1 MAISLDDLSRKLP
14 IGVQSFTDLRKTGC
28 LYVDKTDY
36 VYYLAHS
43 GTKSYFLARPRRFGK
58 SLFANT
64 LKAYFGG
71 RKECFE
77 GLTIYNYEKEW
88 TKYPMAYFDFV
99 DGDYSSPSTLITSI
113 RIVLKEYE
121 IANGIQFDESFIKE
135 EVEKDEDKSE
145 GKKLSYRFKYDM
157 RVVSEKTGLNTV
169 IIVDEY
175 DNPLIT
181 SENLTESKKIY
192 RGFFS
197 VLKSADEYIR
207 FVFITG
213 VTKFAKTSIFS
224 GTNQPEDITDNKK
237 FSAICGVTHEELT
250 ANFTPEIEK
259 LAKNHNMTFDD
270 CIAELKRWY
279 DSYLFHEEGEKIF
292 NIVSLLNCF
301 SSLDFQLFWCDT
313 GNPTILMKRIHSG
326 YYDFRHLVNDVSY
339 PKDGLKTYKDDDLNT
354 DLVPL
359 LYYTGY
365 LTIKKYDAKTRLYT
379 LGFPNNEIELSFLN
393 GLANEFYRAP
403 NDLMGFNYAYFLQD
417 FNSGDIES
425 LIGRFQA
432 LYSTIPYANN
442 DNDKWVERDFQNVIF
457 LVFTICGQFV
467 VSEYHTSKGRA
478 DTIVVNDKYVYLF
491 EFKMDGD
498 AQTALDQ
505 INEKDYAGRFKMDS
519 RKLIKVGVNFSS
531 KEKNIIEWKVAES

>member
-1 MAISLDDLSRKLP
+1 MAITIDLSRKLP
-14 IGVQSFTDLRKTGC
+14 IGVQSFTKLRETDC

-36 VYYLAHS
+36 VYFITHS
-43 GTKSYFLARPRRFGK
+43 GTTSFFLARPRRFGK

-64 LKAYFGG
+64 LKAYFEG
-71 RKECFE
+71 RKELFE
-77 GLTIYNYEKEW
+77 GLKIADYEKEW
-88 TKYPMAYFDFV
+88 LHYPIAYFDFV
-99 DGDYSSPSTLITSI
+99 DGDYSKSSMLIDKITF
-113 RIVLKEYE
+113 VLYCFEKE
-121 IANGIQFDESFIKE
+121 NDVVFDESIFKNLE
-135 EVEKDEDKSE
+135 YDDDENPYAKR
-145 GKKLSYRFKYDM
+145 LAIRFTYDM
-157 RVVSEKTGLNTV
+157 QAIYKKTGLQTV
-169 IIVDEY
+169 IIVGEY

-181 SENLTESKKIY
+181 SGNLTESKKIY

-197 VLKSADEYIR
+197 VLKSADEFIR

-259 LAKNHNMTFDD
+259 LAKTHNMTIDE

-279 DSYLFHEEGEKIF
+279 DCYLFHEDGEKVF

-301 SSLDFQLFWCDT
+301 SSLDFQNFWYDT

-326 YYDFRHLVNDVSY
+326 YFDFRHFVNDVSY
-339 PKDGLKTYKDDDLNT
+339 PKDGLKAYKDDDLNT

-365 LTIKKYDAKTRLYT
+365 LTIKKYDAKTRFYT

-417 FNSGDIES
+417 FYSGDVDS
-425 LIGRFQA
+425 LMERFQA

-457 LVFTICGQFV
+457 LVFTICGHFV
-467 VSEYHTSKGRA
+467 VSELHSSKGRA
-478 DTIVVNDKYVYLF
+478 DTIVVNDNYVYLF
-491 EFKMDGD
+491 EFKMDSD
-498 AQTALDQ
+498 AQTALNQ
-505 INEKDYAGRFKMDS
+505 INEKDYAGRFKMDG

-531 KEKNIIEWKVAES
+531 KEKNITEWKVEE

>member
-1 MAISLDDLSRKLP
+1 MAITIDLSRKLP
-14 IGVQSFTDLRKTGC
+14 IGVQSFTKLRETDC

-36 VYYLAHS
+36 VYFITHS
-43 GTKSYFLARPRRFGK
+43 GTTSFFLARPRRFGK

-64 LKAYFGG
+64 LKAYFEG
-71 RKECFE
+71 RRELFE
-77 GLTIYNYEKEW
+77 GLKIADYEKDW
-88 TKYPMAYFDFV
+88 LHYPIAYFDFV
-99 DGDYSSPSTLITSI
+99 DGDYSKSSMLIDKITFVLYCFEKEND
-113 RIVLKEYE
+113 IV
-121 IANGIQFDESFIKE
+121 FDESIFKNLE
-135 EVEKDEDKSE
+135 YDDDENPYAKR
-145 GKKLSYRFKYDM
+145 LAIRFTYDM
-157 RVVSEKTGLNTV
+157 QAVYKKIGLQTV

-197 VLKSADEYIR
+197 VLKSADEFIR

-259 LAKNHNMTFDD
+259 LAKTHNMTIDE

-279 DSYLFHEEGEKIF
+279 DCYLFHEDGEKVF

-301 SSLDFQLFWCDT
+301 SSLDFQNFWYDT

-326 YYDFRHLVNDVSY
+326 YFDFRHFVNDVSY
-339 PKDGLKTYKDDDLNT
+339 PKDGLKAYKDDDLNT

-365 LTIKKYDAKTRLYT
+365 LTIKKYDAKTRFYT

-403 NDLMGFNYAYFLQD
+403 NDLMGFN
-417 FNSGDIES
+417 
-425 LIGRFQA
+425 
-432 LYSTIPYANN
+432 
-442 DNDKWVERDFQNVIF
+442 
-457 LVFTICGQFV
+457 
-467 VSEYHTSKGRA
+467 
-478 DTIVVNDKYVYLF
+478 
-491 EFKMDGD
+491 
-498 AQTALDQ
+498 
-505 INEKDYAGRFKMDS
+505 
-519 RKLIKVGVNFSS
+519 FSS
-531 KEKNIIEWKVAES
+531 KEKNITEWKVEE

>member
-1 MAISLDDLSRKLP
+1 MAITTDISRRLP
-14 IGVQSFTDLRKTGC
+14 IGFQSFEDLRKSGC

-36 VYYLAHS
+36 VYNLAHS
-43 GTKSYFLARPRRFGK
+43 SKSYFLARPRRFGK

-64 LKAYFGG
+64 LRAYFEG
-71 RKECFE
+71 RKECFA
-77 GLTIYNYEKEW
+77 GLKIESLEKEW
-88 TKYPMAYFDFV
+88 TTYPLAYFDFV
-99 DGDYSSPSTLITSI
+99 DGDYSTPSTLIAKI
-113 RIVLKEYE
+113 RIVLMFFERD
-121 IANGIQFDESFIKE
+121 NGIQFDESFVKE
-135 EVEKDEDKSE
+135 GLDNDEDKSE
-145 GKKLSYRFKYDM
+145 GKFLAYRFTYDM
-157 RVVSEKTGLNTV
+157 QAVYEKTGLNTV
-169 IIVDEY
+169 VIVDEY

-181 SENLTESKKIY
+181 SENLPESKKIY

-197 VLKSADEYIR
+197 VLKAADKYIR
-207 FVFITG
+207 FAFITG

-224 GTNQPEDITDNKK
+224 GTNQPEDITDNEKY
-237 FSAICGVTHEELT
+237 SAICGITHEELT
-250 ANFTPEIEK
+250 GNFVPEIEK
-259 LAKNHNMTFDD
+259 IAKKKRLTFDG
-270 CIAELKRWY
+270 CIAELKHWY
-279 DSYLFHEEGEKIF
+279 DGYLFHEDGEKVF

-301 SSLDFQLFWCDT
+301 SNLDFQNFWYDT

-326 YYDFRHLVNDVSY
+326 YFDFRRFVNDVSY
-339 PKDGLKTYKDDDLNT
+339 PKDGLKSYKDDDLNT

-365 LTIKKYDAKTRLYT
+365 LTIKSYDDSMRLYT

-417 FNSGDIES
+417 FYSGDVES

-432 LYSTIPYANN
+432 LYSTIPYAND

-457 LVFTICGQFV
+457 LVFTICGHFV
-467 VSEYHTSKGRA
+467 VSELHSSKGRA

-491 EFKMDGD
+491 EFKMDSD

-505 INEKDYAGRFKMDS
+505 INEKDYAGRFKMDG
-519 RKLIKVGVNFSS
+519 RKLLKVGVNFSS
-531 KEKNIIEWKVAES
+531 KEKNITEWKVSE

>member
-1 MAISLDDLSRKLP
+1 MAISLDDLTRKLP
-14 IGVQSFTDLRKTGC
+14 IGVQSFEDLRKKEC

-36 VYYLAHS
+36 VYYVAHS

-64 LKAYFGG
+64 LRAYFEG
-71 RKECFE
+71 RKECFS
-77 GLTIYNYEKEW
+77 GLKIEFLEKEW
-88 TKYPMAYFDFV
+88 TKYPIAYFDFV
-99 DGDYSSPSTLITSI
+99 DGDYSKPSMLVDKITY
-113 RIVLKEYE
+113 VLYMFEKE
-121 IANGIQFDESFIKE
+121 NGIKFDDTIFQGLEYDD
-135 EVEKDEDKSE
+135 DENPYAKR
-145 GKKLSYRFKYDM
+145 LAIRFQYDM
-157 RVVSEKTGLNTV
+157 QAIFEKTGLQTV

-197 VLKSADEYIR
+197 VLKAADKYIR
-207 FVFITG
+207 FAFIAG

-224 GTNQPEDITDNKK
+224 GTNQPEDITDNKR

-250 ANFTPEIEK
+250 ANFTPEIEE
-259 LAKNHNMTFDD
+259 LAKTHNMTFDE

-279 DSYLFHEEGEKIF
+279 DSYLFHEDGEKVF

-301 SSLDFQLFWCDT
+301 SSLDFQLFWYDT
-313 GNPTILMKRIHSG
+313 GNPSILMKRIHSG

-339 PKDGLKTYKDDDLNT
+339 SKDRLKIYKDDDLNT

-393 GLANEFYRAP
+393 GLADEFYRAP
-403 NDLMGFNYAYFLQD
+403 NDVMGFNYGSFLAD
-417 FNSGDIES
+417 FYSGDIES

-432 LYSTIPYANN
+432 LYSTIPYAND

-478 DTIVVNDKYVYLF
+478 DTIVINDKYVYLF
-491 EFKMDGD
+491 EFKMDSD
-498 AQTALDQ
+498 AQTALGQ
-505 INEKDYAGRFKMDS
+505 INEKQYAGRFKMDG
-519 RKLIKVGVNFSS
+519 RKLFKVGVNFSS
-531 KEKNIIEWKVAES
+531 KEKNITEWKVAE

>member
-14 IGVQSFTDLRKTGC
+14 IGVQSFEKLIESKC

-36 VYYLAHS
+36 VYFLANS
-43 GTKSYFLARPRRFGK
+43 GTTSYFLARPRRFGK

-64 LKAYFGG
+64 LRAYFEGK
-71 RKECFE
+71 KELFE
-77 GLTIYNYEKEW
+77 GLKIYSYEKSW
-88 TKYPMAYFDFV
+88 TKYPLAYFDFV

-113 RIVLKEYE
+113 RIVLREFE
-121 IANGIQFDESFIKE
+121 IENGIQFDESFIKDE
-135 EVEKDEDKSE
+135 IEKDDDKSE

-157 RVVSEKTGLNTV
+157 RVVSEKTGLKTV

-197 VLKSADEYIR
+197 VLKAADKNIR
-207 FVFITG
+207 FAFITG

-224 GTNQPEDITDNKK
+224 GANQPEDITDDER
-237 FSAICGVTHEELT
+237 FSAICGITHEELT
-250 ANFTPEIEK
+250 DNFTPEIEK
-259 LAKNHNMTFDD
+259 FAKKKNLTFAG

-279 DSYLFHEEGEKIF
+279 DCYLFHEEGENVF
-292 NIVSLLNCF
+292 NPVSLFNALNKR
-301 SSLDFQLFWCDT
+301 DFQNYWYET

-339 PKDGLKTYKDDDLNT
+339 PKDGLKSYKDDDLNT
-354 DLVPL
+354 DLIPL

-365 LTIKKYDAKTRLYT
+365 LTIKKYDEKSRLYT

-393 GLANEFYRAP
+393 GLADEFYRAP
-403 NDLMGFNYAYFLQD
+403 NSVMGFNYGDFLSD
-417 FNSGDIES
+417 FYSGDVES
-425 LIGRFQA
+425 LIGRFQT
-432 LYSTIPYANN
+432 LYSAIPYAND

-457 LVFTICGQFV
+457 LVFTICGHFV
-467 VSEYHTSKGRA
+467 VSELHSSKGRA
-478 DTIVVNDKYVYLF
+478 DTIVINDKFVYLF
-491 EFKMDGD
+491 DFKIDSD
-498 AQTALDQ
+498 AQTELDQ
-505 INEKDYAGRFKMDS
+505 INEKDYAGRFKMDN
-519 RKLIKVGVNFSS
+519 RKLFKIGVNFSS
-531 KEKNIIEWKVAES
+531 KEKNITDWKVAE

>member
-1 MAISLDDLSRKLP
+1 MAITIDLSRKLP
-14 IGVQSFTDLRKTGC
+14 IGVQSFTKLRETDC

-36 VYYLAHS
+36 VYFITHS
-43 GTKSYFLARPRRFGK
+43 GTTSFFLARPRRFGK

-64 LKAYFGG
+64 LKAYFEG
-71 RKECFE
+71 RKELFE
-77 GLTIYNYEKEW
+77 GLKIADYEKDW
-88 TKYPMAYFDFV
+88 LHYPIAYFDFV
-99 DGDYSSPSTLITSI
+99 DGDYSKSSMLIDKITF
-113 RIVLKEYE
+113 VLYCFEKE
-121 IANGIQFDESFIKE
+121 NDVVFDESIFKNLE
-135 EVEKDEDKSE
+135 YDDDENPYAKR
-145 GKKLSYRFKYDM
+145 LAIRFTYDM
-157 RVVSEKTGLNTV
+157 QAIYKKTGLQTV

-181 SENLTESKKIY
+181 SGNLTESKKIY

-197 VLKSADEYIR
+197 VLKSADEFIR

-259 LAKNHNMTFDD
+259 LAKTHNMTIDE

-279 DSYLFHEEGEKIF
+279 DSYLFHEDGEKVF

-301 SSLDFQLFWCDT
+301 SSLDFQNFWYDT

-326 YYDFRHLVNDVSY
+326 YFDFRHFVNDVSY
-339 PKDGLKTYKDDDLNT
+339 PKDGLKAYKDDDLNT

-365 LTIKKYDAKTRLYT
+365 LTIKKYDAKTRFYT

-417 FNSGDIES
+417 FYSGDVDS
-425 LIGRFQA
+425 LMERFQA

-442 DNDKWVERDFQNVIF
+442 DNDKWVERDFQNVVF
-457 LVFTICGQFV
+457 LVFTICGHFV
-467 VSEYHTSKGRA
+467 VSELHSSKGRA
-478 DTIVVNDKYVYLF
+478 DTIVVNDNYVYLF
-491 EFKMDGD
+491 EFKMDSD
-498 AQTALDQ
+498 AQTALNQ

-531 KEKNIIEWKVAES
+531 KEKNIVEWKVAE

>member
-14 IGVQSFTDLRKTGC
+14 IGVQSFADLRKTGC

-64 LKAYFGG
+64 LKAYFLG
-71 RKECFE
+71 RKECFV
-77 GLTIYNYEKEW
+77 GLKIYNYEKDW

-99 DGDYSSPSTLITSI
+99 DGDYSDPGTLITSI
-113 RIVLKEYE
+113 RIVLREFE

-157 RVVSEKTGLNTV
+157 QTVFEKTGLSTV

-181 SENLTESKKIY
+181 SENLPESKKIY

-197 VLKSADEYIR
+197 VLKAADEYIR
-207 FVFITG
+207 FAFITG

-224 GTNQPEDITDNKK
+224 GTNQPEDITDDENY
-237 FSAICGVTHEELT
+237 SAICGVTHEELT

-259 LAKNHNMTFDD
+259 LAKHQGLTFDE
-270 CIAELKRWY
+270 CVAELKRWY
-279 DSYLFHEEGEKIF
+279 DCYLFHENREKVF
-292 NIVSLLNCF
+292 NPVSLFNAF
-301 SSLDFQLFWCDT
+301 KKRDFQNYWYDT

-326 YYDFRHLVNDVSY
+326 YYDFRHFVNDVSY
-339 PKDGLKTYKDDDLNT
+339 SKDRLKTYKDDDLNT
-354 DLVPL
+354 DLIPL

-365 LTIKKYDAKTRLYT
+365 LTIKKYDAKSRRYT

-393 GLANEFYRAP
+393 GLADEFYRAP
-403 NDLMGFNYAYFLQD
+403 NDMIGFNYTDFLDD
-417 FNSGDIES
+417 FYSGDIES

-432 LYSTIPYANN
+432 LYSTIPYAND

-478 DTIVVNDKYVYLF
+478 DTIVINDKYVYLF
-491 EFKMDGD
+491 EFKMDSD

-505 INEKDYAGRFKMDS
+505 INEKDYAGRFKMDG

-531 KEKNIIEWKVAES
+531 KEKNIVDWKVAE

>member
-14 IGVQSFTDLRKTGC
+14 IGVQSFEDLRKKEC

-36 VYYLAHS
+36 VYFLANS

-58 SLFANT
+58 SLLANT
-64 LKAYFGG
+64 LLAYFEGK
-71 RKECFE
+71 KELFE
-77 GLTIYNYEKEW
+77 GLKIYNYEKEW
-88 TKYPMAYFDFV
+88 TKYPIAYFDFV
-99 DGDYSSPSTLITSI
+99 DGDYSAPSTLITKI
-113 RIVLKEYE
+113 RIVLKYFERD
-121 IANGIQFDESFIKE
+121 NGIQFDESFIKE
-135 EVEKDEDKSE
+135 DVEKDDDKSE

-157 RVVSEKTGLNTV
+157 RTIFEKTGMQTV

-181 SENLTESKKIY
+181 SENLPESKKIY

-197 VLKSADEYIR
+197 VLKGADKYIR
-207 FVFITG
+207 FAFITG

-224 GTNQPEDITDNKK
+224 GANQPEDITHNEK

-259 LAKNHNMTFDD
+259 LAKKKKMSFDE

-279 DSYLFHEEGEKIF
+279 DCYLFHEDGEKVF

-301 SSLDFQLFWCDT
+301 SSLDFQNFWYDT

-326 YYDFRHLVNDVSY
+326 YYDFRRFVNDVSY
-339 PKDGLKTYKDDDLNT
+339 PKEGLKTYKDDNLNT

-359 LYYTGY
+359 LYYSGY
-365 LTIKKYDAKTRLYT
+365 LTIKSYDEKLRRYT
-379 LGFPNNEIELSFLN
+379 LGFPNNEIALSFLN
-393 GLANEFYRAP
+393 GLADEFYRAP
-403 NDLMGFNYAYFLQD
+403 NDVMGFNYTDFLDD
-417 FNSGDIES
+417 FYSGDIES

-432 LYSTIPYANN
+432 LYSTIPYAND

-478 DTIVVNDKYVYLF
+478 DTIVINDKFVYLF
-491 EFKMDGD
+491 EFKMDSD

-505 INEKDYAGRFKMDS
+505 INEKDYAGRFKMDG
-519 RKLIKVGVNFSS
+519 RKLIKVGINFSS
-531 KEKNIIEWKVAES
+531 KEKNIVEWKVAE

>member
-14 IGVQSFTDLRKTGC
+14 IGVQSFEKLMEDKC

-36 VYYLAHS
+36 VYFLTHS
-43 GTKSYFLARPRRFGK
+43 GTTSYFLARPRRFGK

-64 LKAYFGG
+64 LRAYFEG

-77 GLTIYNYEKEW
+77 GLKIYDYEKDW
-88 TKYPMAYFDFV
+88 TRYPIAYFDFV
-99 DGDYSSPSTLITSI
+99 DGDYSAPSTLITNI
-113 RIVLKEYE
+113 RIVLREFE
-121 IANGIQFDESFIKE
+121 IENGIQFDESFIKE

-145 GKKLSYRFKYDM
+145 GKKLAYRFKYDM
-157 RVVSEKTGLNTV
+157 RIVNEKTGLKTV

-181 SENLTESKKIY
+181 SENLSETKKIY

-197 VLKSADEYIR
+197 VLKAADKYIR
-207 FVFITG
+207 FAFITG

-224 GTNQPEDITDNKK
+224 GLNQPNDITDNEK
-237 FSAICGVTHEELT
+237 FSAICGITHEELI

-259 LAKNHNMTFDD
+259 LAKNHNLTFDE
-270 CIAELKRWY
+270 CVAELKRWY
-279 DSYLFHEEGEKIF
+279 DCYLFHENGEKVF
-292 NIVSLLNCF
+292 NPVSLLRAF
-301 SSLDFQLFWCDT
+301 DGLDFQNYWYET

-339 PKDGLKTYKDDDLNT
+339 PKDGLKYYKDDDLNT
-354 DLVPL
+354 DLIPL

-365 LTIKKYDAKTRLYT
+365 LTIKSYDARSRLYT

-393 GLANEFYRAP
+393 GLADEFYRAP
-403 NDLMGFNYAYFLQD
+403 NDVMGFNYGNFLTD
-417 FNSGDIES
+417 FYSGDIDS
-425 LIGRFQA
+425 LMERFQA
-432 LYSTIPYANN
+432 LYSTIPYAND

-467 VSEYHTSKGRA
+467 VSELHSSKGRA
-478 DTIVVNDKYVYLF
+478 DTIVVTDKFVYLF
-491 EFKMDGD
+491 EFKIDSD
-498 AQTALDQ
+498 ARTALSQ
-505 INEKDYAGRFKMDS
+505 INEKDYAGRFKMDG
-519 RKLIKVGVNFSS
+519 RKVLKIGVNFSS
-531 KEKNIIEWKVAES
+531 SEKNITEWVVE

>member
-157 RVVSEKTGLNTV
+157 RVVSEKTGYNTV

-224 GTNQPEDITDNKK
+224 GLNQPNDITDNEK
-237 FSAICGVTHEELT
+237 FSAICGITHEELT

-259 LAKNHNMTFDD
+259 LAKNQGLSFDE
-270 CIAELKRWY
+270 CVAELKHWY
-279 DSYLFHEEGEKIF
+279 DSYLFHENGERVF
-292 NIVSLLNCF
+292 NPVSLLRAF
-301 SSLDFQLFWCDT
+301 DGLDFQNYWYDT
-313 GNPTILMKRIHSG
+313 GNPEMLMKRIHSA
-326 YYDFRHLVNDVSY
+326 YYDFRRFENDVEYS
-339 PKDGLKTYKDDDLNT
+339 KDDLKTFKNDEHNM

-365 LTIKKYDAKTRLYT
+365 LTIKSYDRKTRTYV
-379 LGFPNNEIELSFLN
+379 LGFPNNEIKLSFLQ
-393 GLANEFYRAP
+393 GLINEFYRAP
-403 NDLMGFNYAYFLQD
+403 DSMTGFIYADFLRD
-417 FNSGDIES
+417 FRRGDVES
-425 LIGRFQA
+425 LIGRLQA

-457 LVFTICGQFV
+457 LVFTICGHFV
-467 VSEYHTSKGRA
+467 VSELHSSKGRA
-478 DTIVVNDKYVYLF
+478 DTVVVNDDYVYLF
-491 EFKMDGD
+491 EFKMDSD

-505 INEKDYAGRFKMDS
+505 IDEKDYAGRFKVDG
-519 RKLIKVGVNFSS
+519 RKLLKVGVNFSS
-531 KEKNIIEWKVAES
+531 KEKNITEWKVAE

>member
-1 MAISLDDLSRKLP
+1 MAISLDDLTRKLP
-14 IGVQSFTDLRKTGC
+14 IGVQSFEDLRKKEC

-36 VYYLAHS
+36 VYYVAHS

-64 LKAYFGG
+64 LRAYFEG
-71 RKECFE
+71 RKECFS
-77 GLTIYNYEKEW
+77 GLKIESLEKEW
-88 TKYPMAYFDFV
+88 TKYPIAYFDFV
-99 DGDYSSPSTLITSI
+99 DGDYSKPSMLVDKITY
-113 RIVLKEYE
+113 VLYMFEKE
-121 IANGIQFDESFIKE
+121 NGIKFDDTIFQGLEYDD
-135 EVEKDEDKSE
+135 DENPYAKR
-145 GKKLSYRFKYDM
+145 LAIRFQYDM
-157 RVVSEKTGLNTV
+157 QAIFEKTGLQTV

-197 VLKSADEYIR
+197 VLKAADKYIR
-207 FVFITG
+207 FAFIAG

-224 GTNQPEDITDNKK
+224 GTNQPEDITNNEK

-259 LAKNHNMTFDD
+259 LAKKKKLSFDE

-279 DSYLFHEEGEKIF
+279 DSYLFHEDGEKVF

-301 SSLDFQLFWCDT
+301 SNLDFQNYWYDT
-313 GNPTILMKRIHSG
+313 GNPSILMKRIHSG
-326 YYDFRHLVNDVSY
+326 YFDFRRFVNDVSY
-339 PKDGLKTYKDDDLNT
+339 SKDRLKIYKDDDLNT

-393 GLANEFYRAP
+393 GLADEFYRAP
-403 NDLMGFNYAYFLQD
+403 NDVMGFNYGSFLAD
-417 FNSGDIES
+417 FYSGDIES

-432 LYSTIPYANN
+432 LYSTIPYAND

-478 DTIVVNDKYVYLF
+478 DTIVINDKYVYLF
-491 EFKMDGD
+491 EFKMDSD

-505 INEKDYAGRFKMDS
+505 INEKQYAGRFKMDG
-519 RKLIKVGVNFSS
+519 RKLFKVGVNFSS
-531 KEKNIIEWKVAES
+531 KEKNITEWKVAE

>member
-1 MAISLDDLSRKLP
+1 MAITIDLSRKLP
-14 IGVQSFTDLRKTGC
+14 IGVQSFTKLRETDC

-36 VYYLAHS
+36 VYFITHS
-43 GTKSYFLARPRRFGK
+43 GTTSFFLARPRRFGK

-64 LKAYFGG
+64 LKAYFEG
-71 RKECFE
+71 RKELFE
-77 GLTIYNYEKEW
+77 GLKIADYEKDW
-88 TKYPMAYFDFV
+88 LHYPIAYFDFV
-99 DGDYSSPSTLITSI
+99 DGDYSKSSMLIDKITFVLYCFEKEND
-113 RIVLKEYE
+113 IV
-121 IANGIQFDESFIKE
+121 FDESIFKNLE
-135 EVEKDEDKSE
+135 YDDDENPYAKR
-145 GKKLSYRFKYDM
+145 LAIRFTYDM
-157 RVVSEKTGLNTV
+157 QAIYKKTGLQTV

-181 SENLTESKKIY
+181 SGNLTESKKIY

-259 LAKNHNMTFDD
+259 LAKTHNMTIDE

-279 DSYLFHEEGEKIF
+279 DSYLFHEDGEKVF

-301 SSLDFQLFWCDT
+301 SSLDFQNFWYDT

-326 YYDFRHLVNDVSY
+326 YFDFRHFVNDVSY
-339 PKDGLKTYKDDDLNT
+339 PKDGLKAYKDDDLNT

-365 LTIKKYDAKTRLYT
+365 LTIKKYDAKTRFYT

-417 FNSGDIES
+417 FYSGDVDS
-425 LIGRFQA
+425 LMERFQA

-442 DNDKWVERDFQNVIF
+442 DNDKWVERDFQNVVF
-457 LVFTICGQFV
+457 LVFTICGHFV
-467 VSEYHTSKGRA
+467 VSELHSSKGRA
-478 DTIVVNDKYVYLF
+478 DTIVVNDNYVYLF
-491 EFKMDGD
+491 EFKMDSD

-505 INEKDYAGRFKMDS
+505 INEKDYAGRFKMDG

-531 KEKNIIEWKVAES
+531 KEKNITEWKVE

>member
-14 IGVQSFTDLRKTGC
+14 IGVQSFENLRKVGC

-36 VYYLAHS
+36 VYFLTHS

-64 LKAYFGG
+64 LRAYFEG
-71 RKECFE
+71 RKECFK
-77 GLTIYNYEKEW
+77 GLKIDSLENDW
-88 TKYPMAYFDFV
+88 IKYPIAYFDFV
-99 DGDYSSPSTLITSI
+99 DGDYSSPSTLITNI
-113 RIVLKEYE
+113 RITLREYE
-121 IANGIQFDESFIKE
+121 IDNGIQFDESFIKE
-135 EVEKDEDKSE
+135 EIEKDEDKSE

-157 RVVSEKTGLNTV
+157 RVVSEKTGLDTV

-181 SENLTESKKIY
+181 SENLPESKRIY

-197 VLKSADEYIR
+197 VLKSADKYIR
-207 FVFITG
+207 FAFITG

-224 GTNQPEDITDNKK
+224 GLNQPNDITDDEN
-237 FSAICGVTHEELT
+237 FSAICGITHEELIG
-250 ANFTPEIEK
+250 NFTPEIEK
-259 LAKNHNMTFDD
+259 LAKKQGFTFDE

-279 DSYLFHEEGEKIF
+279 DSYLFHEEGEKVF
-292 NIVSLLNCF
+292 NPVSLLNAF
-301 SSLDFQLFWCDT
+301 SKRDFQNFWYDT
-313 GNPTILMKRIHSG
+313 GNPEMLMKRIHSA
-326 YYDFRHLVNDVSY
+326 YYDFKRFVNDVEY
-339 PKDGLKTYKDDDLNT
+339 PKDDLKTFKNDEHNM

-365 LTIKKYDAKTRLYT
+365 LTIKSYDRTTRTYV
-379 LGFPNNEIELSFLN
+379 LGFPNNEIKLSFLQ
-393 GLANEFYRAP
+393 GLINEFYREP
-403 NDLMGFNYAYFLQD
+403 GSLTGFIYADFLRD
-417 FNSGDIES
+417 FRRGDIDS
-425 LIGRFQA
+425 LMERFQA
-432 LYSTIPYANN
+432 LYSTIPYAND

-467 VSEYHTSKGRA
+467 VSEYHSSKGRA
-478 DTIVVNDKYVYLF
+478 DTIVVNDAYVYLF
-491 EFKMDGD
+491 EFKMDSD

-531 KEKNIIEWKVAES
+531 KEKNIVEWKVAE

>member
-14 IGVQSFTDLRKTGC
+14 IGVQSFEDLRKVGC

-64 LKAYFGG
+64 LRAYFEG

-77 GLTIYNYEKEW
+77 GLKIDSLEKDW
-88 TKYPMAYFDFV
+88 IKYPMAYFDFV
-99 DGDYSSPSTLITSI
+99 DGDYSS
-113 RIVLKEYE
+113 RRKCHQ
-121 IANGIQFDESFIKE
+121 GRDR
-135 EVEKDEDKSE
+135 KDEDKSE

-181 SENLTESKKIY
+181 SENLPESKRIY

-197 VLKSADEYIR
+197 VLKSADKYIR
-207 FVFITG
+207 FAFITG

-224 GTNQPEDITDNKK
+224 GTNQPEDITDNEKY
-237 FSAICGVTHEELT
+237 SAICGITHEELT
-250 ANFTPEIEK
+250 GNFVPEIEK
-259 LAKNHNMTFDD
+259 IAKKKRLTFDG

-279 DSYLFHEEGEKIF
+279 DGYLFHEDGEKVF

-301 SSLDFQLFWCDT
+301 SNLDFQNFWYDT

-326 YYDFRHLVNDVSY
+326 YFDFRRFVNDVSY
-339 PKDGLKTYKDDDLNT
+339 PKDGLKSYKDDDLNT

-365 LTIKKYDAKTRLYT
+365 LTIKSYDDSMRLYT

-403 NDLMGFNYAYFLQD
+403 NDLLGFNYAYF
-417 FNSGDIES
+417 
-425 LIGRFQA
+425 
-432 LYSTIPYANN
+432 STKSTKRITP
-442 DNDKWVERDFQNVIF
+442 
-457 LVFTICGQFV
+457 
-467 VSEYHTSKGRA
+467 
-478 DTIVVNDKYVYLF
+478 
-491 EFKMDGD
+491 DGSRW
-498 AQTALDQ
+498 TA
-505 INEKDYAGRFKMDS
+505 GSCS
-519 RKLIKVGVNFSS
+519 R
-531 KEKNIIEWKVAES
+531 

>member
-1 MAISLDDLSRKLP
+1 MAISLEDLSRKLP
-14 IGVQSFTDLRKTGC
+14 IGVQSFEDLRTNNC

-36 VYYLAHS
+36 VYFLANS

-64 LKAYFGG
+64 LRTYFEGK
-71 RKECFE
+71 KECFKK
-77 GLTIYNYEKEW
+77 LKIDSLEKDW
-88 TKYPMAYFDFV
+88 IKYPIAYFDFV
-99 DGDYSSPSTLITSI
+99 DGDYTKSSMLIDKITY
-113 RIVLKEYE
+113 VLYMFERE
-121 IANGIQFDESFIKE
+121 NGIKFDDSIFQDLEYDD
-135 EVEKDEDKSE
+135 DENPYAKR
-145 GKKLSYRFKYDM
+145 LAIRFQYDM
-157 RVVSEKTGLNTV
+157 QVINEKTGLQTV

-181 SENLTESKKIY
+181 SGNLTESKKVY

-197 VLKSADEYIR
+197 VLKAADRYIR
-207 FVFITG
+207 FAFITG

-224 GTNQPEDITDNKK
+224 GTNQPEDITDNEK
-237 FSAICGVTHEELT
+237 FSAICGITHEELI

-259 LAKNHNMTFDD
+259 LAKKQGFTFDE

-279 DSYLFHEEGEKIF
+279 DSYLFHEDGEKVF
-292 NIVSLLNCF
+292 NPVSLLNCF
-301 SSLDFQLFWCDT
+301 SSRDFQNFWYDT
-313 GNPTILMKRIHSG
+313 GNPAILMKRIHST
-326 YYDFRHLVNDVSY
+326 YYDFKRFENDVEY
-339 PKDGLKTYKDDDLNT
+339 PKDDLKTFKNDEHNM

-365 LTIKKYDAKTRLYT
+365 LTIKSYDRKTRTYI
-379 LGFPNNEIELSFLN
+379 LGFPNNEIKLSFLQ
-393 GLANEFYRAP
+393 GLINEFYRAP
-403 NDLMGFNYAYFLQD
+403 DSLTGFIYADFLRD
-417 FNSGDIES
+417 FRRGDVES

-432 LYSTIPYANN
+432 LYSTLPYANN

-467 VSEYHTSKGRA
+467 ITEPHFSKGRA
-478 DTIVVNDKYVYLF
+478 DTIVIDDNYVYLF
-491 EFKMDGD
+491 EFKMDSD

-505 INEKDYAGRFKMDS
+505 INEKDYAGRFKMDG

-531 KEKNIIEWKVAES
+531 KEKNITEWKVEE

>member
-14 IGVQSFTDLRKTGC
+14 IGVQSFEDLRKNDC

-36 VYYLAHS
+36 VYYVTHS

-64 LKAYFGG
+64 LRAYFEG

-77 GLTIYNYEKEW
+77 GLKISAVEKDW
-88 TKYPMAYFDFV
+88 IKYPIAYFDFV
-99 DGDYSSPSTLITSI
+99 DGDYSKPSMLIDKITF
-113 RIVLKEYE
+113 VLYMFEKE
-121 IANGIQFDESFIKE
+121 NGVQFDESIFKNLE
-135 EVEKDEDKSE
+135 YDDDENLYAKR
-145 GKKLSYRFKYDM
+145 LAIRFQYDM
-157 RVVSEKTGLNTV
+157 QVICEKTGLNTV
-169 IIVDEY
+169 VIVDEY

-181 SENLTESKKIY
+181 SDNLTESKKIY

-197 VLKSADEYIR
+197 VLKAADKYIK
-207 FVFITG
+207 FAFITG

-224 GTNQPEDITDNKK
+224 GTNQPNDITDNEK
-237 FSAICGVTHEELT
+237 FSAICGITHEELVE
-250 ANFTPEIEK
+250 NFTPEIEK
-259 LAKNHNMTFDD
+259 LAQNKHLTFDG

-279 DSYLFHEEGEKIF
+279 DCYLFHENGEKVF
-292 NIVSLLNCF
+292 NPVSLLRAF
-301 SSLDFQLFWCDT
+301 DGLDFQNYWYET

-326 YYDFRHLVNDVSY
+326 YYDFRRFVNDVSY
-339 PKDGLKTYKDDDLNT
+339 PKDGLKAYKDDDLNT
-354 DLVPL
+354 DLIPL

-365 LTIKKYDAKTRLYT
+365 LTIKKYDSPLRLYT

-393 GLANEFYRAP
+393 GLADEFYRAP
-403 NDLMGFNYAYFLQD
+403 NDVMGFNYAELLQD
-417 FNSGDIES
+417 FYSGDIES

-467 VSEYHTSKGRA
+467 VSEYHSSKGRA
-478 DTIVVNDKYVYLF
+478 DTIIMNDKFVYLF
-491 EFKMDGD
+491 EFKMDSD

-505 INEKDYAGRFKMDS
+505 INEKDYAGRFKMDG
-519 RKLIKVGVNFSS
+519 RKLIKIGVNFSS
-531 KEKNIIEWKVAES
+531 KEKNIVDWKVAE

>member
-14 IGVQSFTDLRKTGC
+14 IGVQSFEKLIKGKC

-36 VYYLAHS
+36 VYFLANS
-43 GTKSYFLARPRRFGK
+43 GTTSYFLARPRRFGK
-58 SLFANT
+58 SLLANT
-64 LKAYFGG
+64 LRAYFEGK
-71 RKECFE
+71 KELFE
-77 GLTIYNYEKEW
+77 GLKIYGYEKSW
-88 TKYPMAYFDFV
+88 TKYPIAYFDFV
-99 DGDYSSPSTLITSI
+99 DGDYSAPSTLIDKI
-113 RIVLKEYE
+113 AYVLYLFEKE
-121 IANGIQFDESFIKE
+121 NGVKFDESIFQGIE
-135 EVEKDEDKSE
+135 CADDENPYAKR
-145 GKKLSYRFKYDM
+145 LAIRFQYDM
-157 RVVSEKTGLNTV
+157 QAAYEKTGLQTV
-169 IIVDEY
+169 VIVDEY

-181 SENLTESKKIY
+181 SENLPESKKIY

-197 VLKSADEYIR
+197 VLKGADKYIR
-207 FVFITG
+207 FAFITG

-224 GTNQPEDITDNKK
+224 GTNQPEDITNNKK

-250 ANFTPEIEK
+250 ANFTPEIEE
-259 LAKNHNMTFDD
+259 LAKNYNMTFDE

-279 DSYLFHEEGEKIF
+279 DSYLFHEDGEKVF

-301 SSLDFQLFWCDT
+301 SNLDFQNYWYDT

-326 YYDFRHLVNDVSY
+326 YFDFRRFVNDVSY
-339 PKDGLKTYKDDDLNT
+339 PKEGLKTYKDDNLNT

-359 LYYTGY
+359 LYYSGY
-365 LTIKKYDAKTRLYT
+365 LTIKNYDARSRIYT

-393 GLANEFYRAP
+393 GLADEFYRAP
-403 NDLMGFNYAYFLQD
+403 NDVMGFNYGNFLAD
-417 FNSGDIES
+417 FYSGDIES

-432 LYSTIPYANN
+432 LYSTIPYAND

-478 DTIVVNDKYVYLF
+478 DTIVVCDNYVYLF
-491 EFKMDGD
+491 EFKMDQD

-505 INEKDYAGRFKMDS
+505 INEKDYAGRFKMDG

-531 KEKNIIEWKVAES
+531 KEKNIVDWKVAE